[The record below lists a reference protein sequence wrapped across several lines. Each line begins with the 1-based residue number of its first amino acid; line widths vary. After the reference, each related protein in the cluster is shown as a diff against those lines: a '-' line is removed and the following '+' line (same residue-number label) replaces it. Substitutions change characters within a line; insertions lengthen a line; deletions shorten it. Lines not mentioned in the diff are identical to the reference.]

1 MKNKYKPKVM
11 IFSGG
16 RGNKNL
22 FFEMKKQMNNINEL
36 SVIINGLDDGA
47 STGEIRRLFHYKAH
61 GISDFLKAI
70 LSLSPNKKLIDALE
84 ARFPIVDSFEERLL
98 LYRNLHKMLYKNSLP
113 KYLSAL
119 LQIPDRTRKQ
129 ILKKFVIFFNYFYQN
144 RDEIIDIEDFKIGN
158 ILFGALLVENNLD
171 FNKAIN
177 AFSKFCNLNSK
188 ITIYSNTNS
197 VRFLSGLLKNGTLLP
212 NEASVVL
219 TRTTD
224 SIKDIYQMT
233 NPITMNQIRK
243 LSSVEIDD
251 KISFLESLRNIPIY
265 NEDIKEKILNSD
277 IIVYGS
283 GTPYSSILPSLETKG
298 VANLIQQ
305 NKSPKVMIANLKK
318 ETNNFLYVSD
328 LVKDLYKY
336 LSRSS
341 DKSIN
346 KKDLLTHLIIDDAT
360 SESKESKSINFD
372 ENVTMNKYP
381 WLRIVKGNFSDPL
394 NPSAHNGKNVLEAI
408 LRIVNDK

>member
-1 MKNKYKPKVM
+1 MKNKSNLDIV
-11 IFSGG
+11 IFAGG

-22 FFEMKKQMNNINEL
+22 FFEMKKQMKKINQL

-70 LSLSPNKKLIDALE
+70 LSLSPNQKLINAME
-84 ARFPIVDSFEERLL
+84 ARFPMVNSFEERLL
-98 LYRNLHKMLYKNSLP
+98 LYRNLHKMLYKNFLP
-113 KYLSAL
+113 KYLSSL
-119 LQIPDRTRKQ
+119 SELPEKTKKTI
-129 ILKKFVIFFNYFYQN
+129 IKKFIIFFDYFYQN

-158 ILFGALLVENNLD
+158 ILFGAMLVENHLD

-177 AFSKFCNLNSK
+177 SFSKFCNLNK
-188 ITIYSNTNS
+188 NIRIYENTNS
-197 VRFLSGLLKNGTLLP
+197 VRYLSGLLKNGTLLP

-243 LSSVEIDD
+243 LSSIEIDD
-251 KISFLESLRNIPIY
+251 KIHFLKSLRNIPTY
-265 NEDIKEKILNSD
+265 NQEIKERILNGD

-298 VANLIQQ
+298 IADLIIK
-305 NKSPKVMIANLKK
+305 NKAPKVMIANLKK
-318 ETNNFLYVSD
+318 ETNNFLSVSD
-328 LVKDLYKY
+328 LVNDLYKY
-336 LSRSS
+336 LNRSTS
-341 DKSIN
+341 KRLN
-346 KKDLLTHLIIDDAT
+346 KKDLLTHLIVNDST
-360 SESKESKSINFD
+360 YEESNSITLD
-372 ENVTMNKYP
+372 EEKILNQCP
-381 WLRIVKGNFSDPL
+381 WLTIIKGNFSDPS
-394 NPSAHNGKNVLEAI
+394 NSYSHNGKNVLKALLKI
-408 LRIVNDK
+408 ANNN

>member
-1 MKNKYKPKVM
+1 MKNKSNLDIV
-11 IFSGG
+11 IFAGG

-22 FFEMKKQMNNINEL
+22 FFEMKKQMKKINQL

-70 LSLSPNKKLIDALE
+70 LSLSPNQKLINAME
-84 ARFPIVDSFEERLL
+84 ARFPMVNSFEERLL
-98 LYRNLHKMLYKNSLP
+98 LYRNLHKMLYKNFLP
-113 KYLSAL
+113 KYLSSL
-119 LQIPDRTRKQ
+119 SELPEKTKKTI
-129 ILKKFVIFFNYFYQN
+129 IKKFIIFFDYFYQN

-158 ILFGALLVENNLD
+158 ILFGAMLVENHLD

-177 AFSKFCNLNSK
+177 SFSKFCNLNK
-188 ITIYSNTNS
+188 NIRIYENTNS
-197 VRFLSGLLKNGTLLP
+197 VRYLSGLLKNGTLLP

-243 LSSVEIDD
+243 LSSIEIDD
-251 KISFLESLRNIPIY
+251 KIDFLKSLRNIPTY
-265 NEDIKEKILNSD
+265 NQDIKEKILNGD

-298 VANLIQQ
+298 VADLIIK
-305 NKSPKVMIANLKK
+305 NKAPKVMIANLKK
-318 ETNNFLYVSD
+318 ETNNFLSVSD
-328 LVKDLYKY
+328 LVNDLYKY
-336 LSRSS
+336 LNRSTS
-341 DKSIN
+341 KRLN
-346 KKDLLTHLIIDDAT
+346 KKDLLTHLIVNDST
-360 SESKESKSINFD
+360 YEESNSITLD
-372 ENVTMNKYP
+372 EEKILNQCP
-381 WLRIVKGNFSDPL
+381 WLTIIKGNFSDPL
-394 NPSAHNGKNVLEAI
+394 NSYAHNGKNVLKALLKI
-408 LRIVNDK
+408 ANNN

>member
-1 MKNKYKPKVM
+1 MKNKSNIDIV
-11 IFSGG
+11 IFAGG

-22 FFEMKKQMNNINEL
+22 FFEMKKRMKKINQL

-70 LSLSPNKKLIDALE
+70 LSLSPNQKLINAME
-84 ARFPIVDSFEERLL
+84 ARFPMVNSFEERLL
-98 LYRNLHKMLYKNSLP
+98 LYRNLHKMLYKNFLP
-113 KYLSAL
+113 KYFSSLSEL
-119 LQIPDRTRKQ
+119 PEKTKKTI
-129 ILKKFVIFFNYFYQN
+129 IKKFIIFFDYFYQN

-158 ILFGALLVENNLD
+158 ILFGAMLVENHLD

-177 AFSKFCNLNSK
+177 SFSKFCNLNK
-188 ITIYSNTNS
+188 NIRIYENTNS
-197 VRFLSGLLKNGTLLP
+197 VRYLSGLLKNGTLLP

-243 LSSVEIDD
+243 LSSIEIDD
-251 KISFLESLRNIPIY
+251 KIDFLKSLRNIPTY
-265 NEDIKEKILNSD
+265 NQDIKEKILNGD

-298 VANLIQQ
+298 IADLIIK
-305 NKSPKVMIANLKK
+305 NKAPKVMIANLKK
-318 ETNNFLYVSD
+318 ETNNFLSVSD
-328 LVKDLYKY
+328 LVNDLYKY
-336 LSRSS
+336 LNRSTS
-341 DKSIN
+341 KRLN
-346 KKDLLTHLIIDDAT
+346 KKDLLTHLIVNDST
-360 SESKESKSINFD
+360 YEESNSITLD
-372 ENVTMNKYP
+372 EEKILNQCP
-381 WLRIVKGNFSDPL
+381 WLTIIKGNFSDPL
-394 NPSAHNGKNVLEAI
+394 NSYAHNGKNVLKALLKI
-408 LRIVNDK
+408 ANNN

>member
-1 MKNKYKPKVM
+1 MKNKSNLDIV
-11 IFSGG
+11 IFAGG

-22 FFEMKKQMNNINEL
+22 FFEIKKQMKKINQL

-70 LSLSPNKKLIDALE
+70 LSLSPNQKLINAME
-84 ARFPIVDSFEERLL
+84 ARFPMVNSFEERLL
-98 LYRNLHKMLYKNSLP
+98 LYRNLHKMLYKNFLP
-113 KYLSAL
+113 KYLSSL
-119 LQIPDRTRKQ
+119 SELPEKTKKTI
-129 ILKKFVIFFNYFYQN
+129 IKKFIIFFDYFYQN

-158 ILFGALLVENNLD
+158 ILFGAMLVENHLD

-177 AFSKFCNLNSK
+177 SFSKFCNLNK
-188 ITIYSNTNS
+188 NIRIYENTNS
-197 VRFLSGLLKNGTLLP
+197 VRYLSGLLKNGTLLP

-243 LSSVEIDD
+243 LSSIEIDD
-251 KISFLESLRNIPIY
+251 KIDFLKSLRNIPTY
-265 NEDIKEKILNSD
+265 NQDIKEKILNGD

-298 VANLIQQ
+298 ITDLIIK
-305 NKSPKVMIANLKK
+305 NKAPKVMIANLKK
-318 ETNNFLYVSD
+318 ETNNFLSVSD
-328 LVKDLYKY
+328 LVNDLYKY
-336 LSRSS
+336 LNRSTS
-341 DKSIN
+341 KRLN
-346 KKDLLTHLIIDDAT
+346 KKDLLTHLIVNDST
-360 SESKESKSINFD
+360 YEESNSITLD
-372 ENVTMNKYP
+372 EEKILNQCP
-381 WLRIVKGNFSDPL
+381 WLTIIKGNFSDPL
-394 NPSAHNGKNVLEAI
+394 NSYAHNGKNVLKALLKI
-408 LRIVNDK
+408 ANNN

>member
-1 MKNKYKPKVM
+1 MKNKYKPKVI

-22 FFEMKKQMNNINEL
+22 FFAMKKQMNDINEL

-70 LSLSPNKKLIDALE
+70 LSLSPNEKLINALE
-84 ARFPIVDSFEERLL
+84 ARFPMVDNFEERLL
-98 LYRNLHKMLYKNSLP
+98 LYRNLHKMLYKNFLP
-113 KYLSAL
+113 KYLSSL
-119 LQIPDRTRKQ
+119 SELPEKTKKTI
-129 ILKKFVIFFNYFYQN
+129 IKKFIIFFDYFYQN

-158 ILFGALLVENNLD
+158 ILFGAMLVENHLD

-177 AFSKFCNLNSK
+177 SFSKFCNLNK
-188 ITIYSNTNS
+188 NIRIYENTNS
-197 VRFLSGLLKNGTLLP
+197 VRYLSGLLKNGTLLP

-243 LSSVEIDD
+243 LSSIEIDD
-251 KISFLESLRNIPIY
+251 KIHFLKSLRNIPTY
-265 NEDIKEKILNSD
+265 NQEIKERILNGD

-298 VANLIQQ
+298 IADLIIK
-305 NKSPKVMIANLKK
+305 NKAPKVMIANLKK
-318 ETNNFLYVSD
+318 ETNNFLSVSD
-328 LVKDLYKY
+328 LVNDLYKY
-336 LSRSS
+336 LNRSTS
-341 DKSIN
+341 KRLN
-346 KKDLLTHLIIDDAT
+346 KKDLLTHLIVNDST
-360 SESKESKSINFD
+360 YEESNSITLD
-372 ENVTMNKYP
+372 EEKILHQCP
-381 WLRIVKGNFSDPL
+381 WLTIIKGNFSDPS
-394 NPSAHNGKNVLEAI
+394 NSYSHNGKNVLKAVLKI
-408 LRIVNDK
+408 ANNN

>member
-1 MKNKYKPKVM
+1 MKNKSNLDIV
-11 IFSGG
+11 IFAGG

-22 FFEMKKQMNNINEL
+22 FFEMKKQMKKINQL

-70 LSLSPNKKLIDALE
+70 LSLSPNPKLINAME
-84 ARFPIVDSFEERLL
+84 ARFPMVNSFEERLL
-98 LYRNLHKMLYKNSLP
+98 LYRNLHKMLYKNFLP
-113 KYLSAL
+113 KYLSSL
-119 LQIPDRTRKQ
+119 SELPEKTKKTI
-129 ILKKFVIFFNYFYQN
+129 IKKFIIFFDYFYQN

-158 ILFGALLVENNLD
+158 ILFGAMLVENHLD

-177 AFSKFCNLNSK
+177 SFSKFCNLNK
-188 ITIYSNTNS
+188 NITIYENTNS
-197 VRFLSGLLKNGTLLP
+197 VRYLSGLLKNGTLLP

-243 LSSVEIDD
+243 LSSIEIDD
-251 KISFLESLRNIPIY
+251 KINFLKSLRNIPTY
-265 NEDIKEKILNSD
+265 NQEIKERILNGD

-298 VANLIQQ
+298 IADLIIK
-305 NKSPKVMIANLKK
+305 NKAPKIMIANLKK
-318 ETNNFLYVSD
+318 ETNNFLSVSD
-328 LVKDLYKY
+328 LVNDLYKY
-336 LSRSS
+336 LNRSTS
-341 DKSIN
+341 KRLN
-346 KKDLLTHLIIDDAT
+346 KKDLLTHLIVNDST
-360 SESKESKSINFD
+360 YEESNSITLD
-372 ENVTMNKYP
+372 EEKILKQYP
-381 WLRIVKGNFSDPL
+381 WLKIIKGNFSDPL
-394 NPSAHNGKNVLEAI
+394 NSYAHNGKNVLKALLKI
-408 LRIVNDK
+408 ANNN

>member
-1 MKNKYKPKVM
+1 MKNKSNLDIV
-11 IFSGG
+11 IFAGG

-22 FFEMKKQMNNINEL
+22 FFEMKKQMKKINQL

-70 LSLSPNKKLIDALE
+70 LSLSPNQKLINAME
-84 ARFPIVDSFEERLL
+84 ARFPMVNSFEERLL
-98 LYRNLHKMLYKNSLP
+98 LYRNLHKMLYKNFLP
-113 KYLSAL
+113 KYLSSL
-119 LQIPDRTRKQ
+119 SELPEKTKKTI
-129 ILKKFVIFFNYFYQN
+129 IKKFIIFFDYFYQN

-158 ILFGALLVENNLD
+158 ILFGAMLVENHLD

-177 AFSKFCNLNSK
+177 SFSKFCNLNK
-188 ITIYSNTNS
+188 NIRIYENTNS
-197 VRFLSGLLKNGTLLP
+197 VRYLSGLLKNGTLLP

-243 LSSVEIDD
+243 LSSIEIDD
-251 KISFLESLRNIPIY
+251 KIDFLKSLRNIPTY
-265 NEDIKEKILNSD
+265 NQDIKEKILNGD

-298 VANLIQQ
+298 IADLIIK
-305 NKSPKVMIANLKK
+305 NKAPKVMIANLKK
-318 ETNNFLYVSD
+318 ETNNFLSVSD
-328 LVKDLYKY
+328 LVNDLYKY
-336 LSRSS
+336 LNRSTS
-341 DKSIN
+341 KRLN
-346 KKDLLTHLIIDDAT
+346 KKDLLTHLIVNDST
-360 SESKESKSINFD
+360 YEESNSITLD
-372 ENVTMNKYP
+372 EEKILNQYP
-381 WLRIVKGNFSDPL
+381 WLTIIKGNFSDPS
-394 NPSAHNGKNVLEAI
+394 NSYSHNGKNVLKALLKI
-408 LRIVNDK
+408 ANNN

>member
-1 MKNKYKPKVM
+1 MKNKSNLDIV
-11 IFSGG
+11 IFAGG

-22 FFEMKKQMNNINEL
+22 FFEIKKQMKKINQL

-70 LSLSPNKKLIDALE
+70 LSLSPNQKLINAME
-84 ARFPIVDSFEERLL
+84 ARFPMVNSFEERLL
-98 LYRNLHKMLYKNSLP
+98 LYRNLHKMLYKNFLP
-113 KYLSAL
+113 KYLSSL
-119 LQIPDRTRKQ
+119 SELPEKTKKTI
-129 ILKKFVIFFNYFYQN
+129 IKKFIIFFDYFYQN

-158 ILFGALLVENNLD
+158 ILFGAMLVENHLD

-177 AFSKFCNLNSK
+177 SFSKFCNLNK
-188 ITIYSNTNS
+188 NIRIYENTNS
-197 VRFLSGLLKNGTLLP
+197 VRYLSGLLKNGTLLP

-243 LSSVEIDD
+243 LSSIEIDD
-251 KISFLESLRNIPIY
+251 KINFLKSLRNIPTY
-265 NEDIKEKILNSD
+265 NEEIKEKILNGD

-298 VANLIQQ
+298 IADLIIK
-305 NKSPKVMIANLKK
+305 NKVPKVMIANLKK
-318 ETNNFLYVSD
+318 ETNNFLSVSD
-328 LVKDLYKY
+328 LVKDLYQY
-336 LSRSS
+336 LNRSTT
-341 DKSIN
+341 KRLN
-346 KKDLLTHLIIDDAT
+346 KKDLLTHLIVND
-360 SESKESKSINFD
+360 SNHKESNSITLD
-372 ENVTMNKYP
+372 EEKILNQYP
-381 WLRIVKGNFSDPL
+381 WLTIIKGNFSDPL
-394 NPSAHNGKNVLEAI
+394 NSYAHNGKNVLKALLKI
-408 LRIVNDK
+408 ANNN

>member
-1 MKNKYKPKVM
+1 MKNKSNLDIV
-11 IFSGG
+11 IFAGG

-22 FFEMKKQMNNINEL
+22 FFEMKKRMKKINQL

-70 LSLSPNKKLIDALE
+70 LSLSPNQKLINAME
-84 ARFPIVDSFEERLL
+84 ARFPMVNSFEERLL
-98 LYRNLHKMLYKNSLP
+98 LYRNLHKMLYKNFLP
-113 KYLSAL
+113 KYFSSLSEL
-119 LQIPDRTRKQ
+119 PEKTKKTI
-129 ILKKFVIFFNYFYQN
+129 IKKFIIFFDYFYQN

-158 ILFGALLVENNLD
+158 ILFGAMLVENHLD

-177 AFSKFCNLNSK
+177 SFSKFCNLNK
-188 ITIYSNTNS
+188 NIRIYENTNS
-197 VRFLSGLLKNGTLLP
+197 VRYLSGLLKNGTLLP

-243 LSSVEIDD
+243 LSSIEIDD
-251 KISFLESLRNIPIY
+251 KIDFLKSLRNIPTY
-265 NEDIKEKILNSD
+265 NQDIKEKILNGD

-298 VANLIQQ
+298 IADLIIK
-305 NKSPKVMIANLKK
+305 NKAPKVMIANLKK
-318 ETNNFLYVSD
+318 ETNNFLSVSD
-328 LVKDLYKY
+328 LVNDLYKY
-336 LSRSS
+336 LNRSTS
-341 DKSIN
+341 KRLN
-346 KKDLLTHLIIDDAT
+346 KKDLLTHLIVNDST
-360 SESKESKSINFD
+360 YEESNSITLD
-372 ENVTMNKYP
+372 EEKILNQCP
-381 WLRIVKGNFSDPL
+381 WLTIIKGNFSDPL
-394 NPSAHNGKNVLEAI
+394 NSYAHNGKNVLKALLKI
-408 LRIVNDK
+408 ANNN

>member
-1 MKNKYKPKVM
+1 MKNKSNLDIV
-11 IFSGG
+11 IFAGG

-22 FFEMKKQMNNINEL
+22 FFEMKKQMKKINQL

-70 LSLSPNKKLIDALE
+70 LSLSPNQKLINAME
-84 ARFPIVDSFEERLL
+84 ARFPMVNSFEERLL
-98 LYRNLHKMLYKNSLP
+98 LYRNLHKMLYKNFLP
-113 KYLSAL
+113 KYLSSL
-119 LQIPDRTRKQ
+119 SELPEKTKKTI
-129 ILKKFVIFFNYFYQN
+129 IKKFIIFFDYFYQN

-158 ILFGALLVENNLD
+158 ILFGAMLVENHLD

-177 AFSKFCNLNSK
+177 SFSKFCNLNK
-188 ITIYSNTNS
+188 NITIYENTNS
-197 VRFLSGLLKNGTLLP
+197 VRYLSGLLKNGTLLP

-243 LSSVEIDD
+243 LSSIEIDD
-251 KISFLESLRNIPIY
+251 KIHFLKSLRNIPTY
-265 NEDIKEKILNSD
+265 NQEIKERILNGD

-298 VANLIQQ
+298 IADLIIK
-305 NKSPKVMIANLKK
+305 NKAPKVMIANLKK
-318 ETNNFLYVSD
+318 ETNNFLSVSD
-328 LVKDLYKY
+328 LVNDLYKY
-336 LSRSS
+336 LNRSTS
-341 DKSIN
+341 KRLN
-346 KKDLLTHLIIDDAT
+346 KKDLLTHLIVNDST
-360 SESKESKSINFD
+360 YEESNSITLD
-372 ENVTMNKYP
+372 EEKILNQYP
-381 WLRIVKGNFSDPL
+381 WLTIIKGNFSDPS
-394 NPSAHNGKNVLEAI
+394 NSYSHNGKNVLKALLKI
-408 LRIVNDK
+408 ANNN

>member
-1 MKNKYKPKVM
+1 MKNKSNLDIV
-11 IFSGG
+11 IFAGG

-22 FFEMKKQMNNINEL
+22 FFEMKKQMKKINQL

-70 LSLSPNKKLIDALE
+70 LSLSPNQKLINAME
-84 ARFPIVDSFEERLL
+84 ARFPMVNSFEERLL
-98 LYRNLHKMLYKNSLP
+98 LYRNLHKMLYKNFLP
-113 KYLSAL
+113 KYLSSL
-119 LQIPDRTRKQ
+119 SELPEKTKKTI
-129 ILKKFVIFFNYFYQN
+129 IKKFIIFFDYFYQN

-158 ILFGALLVENNLD
+158 ILFGAMLVENHLD

-177 AFSKFCNLNSK
+177 SFSKFCNLNK
-188 ITIYSNTNS
+188 NIRIYENTNS
-197 VRFLSGLLKNGTLLP
+197 VRYLSGLLKNGTLLP

-243 LSSVEIDD
+243 LSSIEIDD
-251 KISFLESLRNIPIY
+251 KIDFLKSLRNIPTY
-265 NEDIKEKILNSD
+265 NQDIKEKILNGD

-298 VANLIQQ
+298 IADLIIK
-305 NKSPKVMIANLKK
+305 NKAPKVMIANLKK
-318 ETNNFLYVSD
+318 ETNNFLSVSD
-328 LVKDLYKY
+328 LVNDLYKY
-336 LSRSS
+336 LNRSTS
-341 DKSIN
+341 KRLN
-346 KKDLLTHLIIDDAT
+346 KKDLLTHLIVNDST
-360 SESKESKSINFD
+360 YEESNSITLD
-372 ENVTMNKYP
+372 EEKILNQCP
-381 WLRIVKGNFSDPL
+381 WLTIIKGNFSDPL
-394 NPSAHNGKNVLEAI
+394 NSYAHNGKNVLKALLKI
-408 LRIVNDK
+408 ANNN

>member
-1 MKNKYKPKVM
+1 MKNKYKPKVI

-22 FFEMKKQMNNINEL
+22 FFAMKKQMNDINEL

-70 LSLSPNKKLIDALE
+70 LSLSPNEKLINALE
-84 ARFPIVDSFEERLL
+84 ARFPMVDNFEERLL

-119 LQIPDRTRKQ
+119 SQIPDKTRKQ
-129 ILKKFVIFFNYFYQN
+129 ILKKFIIFFNYFYQN

-171 FNKAIN
+171 FNKATN

-188 ITIYSNTNS
+188 IAIYSNTNS

-243 LSSVEIDD
+243 LSSTVHFE
-251 KISFLESLRNIPIY
+251 
-265 NEDIKEKILNSD
+265 
-277 IIVYGS
+277 
-283 GTPYSSILPSLETKG
+283 
-298 VANLIQQ
+298 
-305 NKSPKVMIANLKK
+305 
-318 ETNNFLYVSD
+318 
-328 LVKDLYKY
+328 
-336 LSRSS
+336 
-341 DKSIN
+341 
-346 KKDLLTHLIIDDAT
+346 
-360 SESKESKSINFD
+360 
-372 ENVTMNKYP
+372 
-381 WLRIVKGNFSDPL
+381 
-394 NPSAHNGKNVLEAI
+394 
-408 LRIVNDK
+408 

>member
-1 MKNKYKPKVM
+1 MKNKSNLDIV
-11 IFSGG
+11 IFAGG

-22 FFEMKKQMNNINEL
+22 FFEMKKQMKKINQL

-70 LSLSPNKKLIDALE
+70 LSLSPNQKLINAME
-84 ARFPIVDSFEERLL
+84 ARFPMVNSFEERLL
-98 LYRNLHKMLYKNSLP
+98 LYRNLHKMLYKNFLP
-113 KYLSAL
+113 KYLSSL
-119 LQIPDRTRKQ
+119 SELPEKTKKTI
-129 ILKKFVIFFNYFYQN
+129 IKKFIIFFDYFYQN

-158 ILFGALLVENNLD
+158 ILFGAMLVENHLD

-177 AFSKFCNLNSK
+177 SFSKFCNLNK
-188 ITIYSNTNS
+188 NIRIYENTNS
-197 VRFLSGLLKNGTLLP
+197 VRYLSGLLKNGTLLP

-243 LSSVEIDD
+243 LSSIEIDD
-251 KISFLESLRNIPIY
+251 KIHFLKSLRNIPTY
-265 NEDIKEKILNSD
+265 NQEIKERILNGD

-298 VANLIQQ
+298 IADLIIK
-305 NKSPKVMIANLKK
+305 NKAPKVMIANLKK
-318 ETNNFLYVSD
+318 ETNNFLSVSD
-328 LVKDLYKY
+328 LVNDLYKY
-336 LSRSS
+336 LNRSTS
-341 DKSIN
+341 KRLN
-346 KKDLLTHLIIDDAT
+346 KKDLLTHLIVNDST
-360 SESKESKSINFD
+360 YEESNSITLD
-372 ENVTMNKYP
+372 EEKILNQYP
-381 WLRIVKGNFSDPL
+381 WLTIIKGNFSDPS
-394 NPSAHNGKNVLEAI
+394 NSYSHNGKNVLKALLKI
-408 LRIVNDK
+408 ANNN

>member
-1 MKNKYKPKVM
+1 MKNKSNLDIV
-11 IFSGG
+11 IFAGG

-22 FFEMKKQMNNINEL
+22 FFEIKKQMKKINQL

-70 LSLSPNKKLIDALE
+70 LSLSPNQKLINAME
-84 ARFPIVDSFEERLL
+84 ARFPMVNSFEERLL
-98 LYRNLHKMLYKNSLP
+98 LYRNLHKMLYKNFLP
-113 KYLSAL
+113 KYLSSL
-119 LQIPDRTRKQ
+119 SELPEKTKKTI
-129 ILKKFVIFFNYFYQN
+129 IKKFIIFFDYFYQN

-158 ILFGALLVENNLD
+158 ILFGAMLVENHLD

-177 AFSKFCNLNSK
+177 SFSKFCNLNK
-188 ITIYSNTNS
+188 NIRIYENTNS
-197 VRFLSGLLKNGTLLP
+197 VRYLSGLLKNGTLLP

-243 LSSVEIDD
+243 LSSIEIDD
-251 KISFLESLRNIPIY
+251 KIDFLKSLRNIPTY
-265 NEDIKEKILNSD
+265 NQDIKEKILNGD

-298 VANLIQQ
+298 IADLIIK
-305 NKSPKVMIANLKK
+305 NKAPKVMIANLKK
-318 ETNNFLYVSD
+318 ETNNFLSVSD
-328 LVKDLYKY
+328 LVNDLYKY
-336 LSRSS
+336 LNRSTS
-341 DKSIN
+341 KRLN
-346 KKDLLTHLIIDDAT
+346 KKDLLTHLIVNDST
-360 SESKESKSINFD
+360 YEESNSITLD
-372 ENVTMNKYP
+372 EEKILNQCP
-381 WLRIVKGNFSDPL
+381 WLTIIKGNFSDPL
-394 NPSAHNGKNVLEAI
+394 NSYSHNGKNVLKALLKI
-408 LRIVNDK
+408 ANNN